1 MKQPALRIA
10 LVLATAF
17 AATAAFTTSAATPAS
32 AQDWP
37 TRPIRIIVG
46 FGPGSV
52 ADVAARVVGNRM
64 GQTLGQQ
71 IVVEN
76 RTGAGSNLGAEYVAR
91 APRDGYT
98 LFMATIANTINPAL
112 APLPFDFAKDLA
124 PITLVA
130 TSPQLLLVHP
140 SLGVNSVQELIA
152 LAKRRPA
159 PINYAHSGVGTL
171 SNLSGLLLNGMAGIT
186 LVGVPYP
193 GSAQGVNDVLAG
205 RVPVMF
211 SSFATV
217 QPHLAAGKLK
227 ALAATQLKRL
237 PQLPDVPT
245 MEEAGVP
252 GYDAAVWMGLLAPAG
267 TPGAIIEK
275 LAQAANEA
283 LRTKEVLTPL
293 RNAGFEAG
301 GGSPEAFGRT
311 IDGEL
316 KKWAGVAAAA
326 GLKR

>member
-1 MKQPALRIA
+1 MPMVMPLALRIPAA
-10 LVLATAF
+10 LAVLLVVA
-17 AATAAFTTSAATPAS
+17 PAS
-32 AQDWP
+32 AQDYP
-37 TRPIRIIVG
+37 NRPVRIVIG

-52 ADVAARVVGNRM
+52 ADTAARVLGNRM
-64 GQTLGQQ
+64 SQTLGQQ

-76 RTGAGSNLGAEYVAR
+76 RAGAGSNLGAEYVAR
-91 APRDGYT
+91 APKDGYT

-124 PITLVA
+124 PITHVA

-140 SLGVNSVQELIA
+140 SLGVGSVAELIA
-152 LAKRRPA
+152 LAKSRSE

-171 SNLSGLLLNGMAGIT
+171 SNLSGLLLNGMAGIK

-217 QPHLAAGKLK
+217 QSHIAAGKLR

-237 PQLPDVPT
+237 PLLPDVPT
-245 MEEAGVP
+245 MAEAGLP
-252 GYDAAVWMGLLAPAG
+252 GYDAVVWMGLLAPTG
-267 TPGAIIEK
+267 TPHEIVDK
-275 LAQAANEA
+275 LSQAANKS
-283 LRTKEVLTPL
+283 LRTSEVLTATARCRLRSRGRQPRRLRPL
-293 RNAGFEAG
+293 HR
-301 GGSPEAFGRT
+301 R
-311 IDGEL
+311 
-316 KKWAGVAAAA
+316 
-326 GLKR
+326 